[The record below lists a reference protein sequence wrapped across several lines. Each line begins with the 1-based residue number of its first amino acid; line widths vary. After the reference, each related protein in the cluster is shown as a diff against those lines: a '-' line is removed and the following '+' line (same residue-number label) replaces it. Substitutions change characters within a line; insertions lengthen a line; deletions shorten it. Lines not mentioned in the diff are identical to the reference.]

1 MRKRDQIIL
10 HSLVARH
17 STLAID
23 LEIARQVGFDGVEA
37 SGDKIASYLDAG
49 LSKSALKSL
58 VGDTFIPGIGFL
70 IDIERQRDDKT
81 KLFAEANRLFELA
94 IAVGAEGV
102 EVITGPLSLE
112 VARGQRTATDL
123 YRGLVDL
130 PEDEQIDLTA
140 SNLRELSEIA
150 ADHNLILYLEALS
163 WTPLNTMDKQLRV
176 IDKAGRD
183 NLRLLVD
190 FWHCYTSG
198 DTPERVAK
206 LDKELLYGIHVC
218 DSLKF
223 DGGIPDEP
231 VLRDVPTGEGVLNLQ
246 EWTDAVR
253 ATGYEGW
260 WSCELFCRRNHQENS
275 FAVARRLKDLMSDLL
290 AP

>member
-10 HSLVARH
+10 HSLVARD

-23 LEIARQVGFDGVEA
+23 VEIARQIGFDGLEA
-37 SGDKIASYLDAG
+37 SGDKIANCLDAG
-49 LSKSALKSL
+49 LSRSELKSL

-70 IDIERQRDDKT
+70 IDIERQKDDKI
-81 KLFAEANRLFELA
+81 KLFEEANRLFELA
-94 IAVGAEGV
+94 GAVGAEGV

-112 VARGQRTATDL
+112 VARGQRTADL
-123 YRGLVDL
+123 HRGLVDL
-130 PEDEQIDLTA
+130 PEDEQVNLTA

-176 IDKAGRD
+176 IEKAGRD

-198 DTPERVAK
+198 DTPERIAK